1 MSIKV
6 RRDAFVKGVRPDPKS
21 TEELVLLQGYI
32 GDSDQQ
38 GCIRVY
44 ADPTLSDFIDLSE
57 KDVCYADPVSD
68 DEDSLG
74 GSRLWVRKTATFS
87 AGDPGHVNRVKSS
100 FLEGDILKAFGDTG
114 NIPSVVAGG
123 TKFFS
128 AVITCPPTLC
138 TQPPPPNTQVRSC
151 VALCNFTQVCEVA
164 ITGAICGGTPV
175 PVTRVVRSCIAL
187 CITQKNVTCDFVFSR
202 NRTNC
207 QSIQQTCFLTRQPVR
222 CSLVCEVE
230 CANASIRFPTD
241 FRTDVINP
249 TIEQINPAVQQQFGG
264 AAYTGGFNPYQT
276 ANFGY

>member
-38 GCIRVY
+38 GYIRVY

-74 GSRLWVRKTATFS
+74 GSRLWVRKTATFT

-100 FLEGDILKAFGDTG
+100 FLEGDILKAFGDAG

-128 AVITCPPTLC
+128 AVPTCPPTLC
-138 TQPPPPNTQVRSC
+138 TQPPRSLRPRASC
-151 VALCNFTQVCEVA
+151 VMVCDISRIPANCQVHPGD
-164 ITGAICGGTPV
+164 TLP
-175 PVTRVVRSCIAL
+175 PQTRIVRSCIAL
-187 CITQKNVTCDFVFSR
+187 CRTEQNVTCDIVFSR

-207 QSIQQTCFLTRQPVR
+207 TIQSIQQTCFPTRQPVR
-222 CSLVCEVE
+222 CSLVCEME
-230 CANASIRFPTD
+230 CVNASIRFPTD

-249 TIEQINPAVQQQFGG
+249 TIEQINPGAQQQFG
-264 AAYTGGFNPYQT
+264 AATYTGGFDPYQT